1 MPSAYRRSSAVV
13 TRRAAVIERLR
24 RALFSPSKILAVG
37 ALTLAFAAAGN
48 AFAQTPSGVVTG
60 TLANQ
65 DYNATDYADSTLDL
79 TGARYDINTNYDSTI
94 TLGGGT
100 LKLSTGTSGP
110 VYDAANETLYIR
122 SLSNQVD
129 PLTPEEE
136 QAGASDYSY
145 YELYYGGPI
154 SRYVETRG
162 HHIDA
167 SAGGEIYVSNTFAQN
182 LDMPSYVQDALGVY
196 MSTQKIDGDFV
207 KSGDGTLTMLA
218 YDMSLN
224 EFGQLQPIS
233 TGQTQTTGALTV
245 SGGTLNI
252 FGEGDYQNINV
263 DSEGTLGLNLGSH
276 KINGNL
282 VNDGAVVLNYGVDAL
297 GNTYSYGIKGALVN
311 NGVLVNDSVLHLGT
325 NDHVIGGALEN
336 NGYLTFYGGTYTIDG
351 SIINNFVT
359 TFDDTAHV
367 IHGNGTIVNNYFVD
381 NYGKVSIEGSGDAE
395 TPDSFKI
402 VGGALRN
409 YDAMFVTDGAHV
421 FETLVANFGIFAFDE
436 GSHTIVGEVQ
446 NNGEFYLYNGD
457 HVIDGNVYNNSNAV
471 FEMGGGNCVVNGTFY
486 NAYGDA
492 YFAQGTHTFNG
503 SYVNHG
509 GVTSAYGMREYNA
522 KVIFNGNV
530 SSVGGKWNS
539 WGDVEYR
546 GQVVISN
553 GNAYFTRD
561 YNGEGRNI
569 FADASLLYVDAA
581 KVYGN
586 ADCLNVALQ
595 LTPQSELTYSNMLAG
610 METGEDNA
618 FYLTYDEYRTP
629 TVLEWN
635 AGRNNIATAID
646 NGNVVRKTIYGETG
660 SNISFYTYG
669 KENVETG
676 KSANGY
682 TVVFDSDPYQS
693 FQHEGDVDVMN
704 AFVAVAGDTNFGA
717 KGDKNMFRVWG
728 ESYRLVAAEEG
739 RYEWLIN
746 MCGMLG
752 FYRDGETD
760 VNAAPSVTSSI
771 VSFMNG
777 LDDPRLPSD
786 HIGGSRIWVDAIY
799 RDETGAVAQ
808 VDHKLGAIN
817 ANSII
822 FGDLTQVWYDGISSV
837 ASDVEM
843 TFDLNVEKTIQYGD
857 TNAYMQGEA
866 AALHDATKEEI
877 ESVFGAAQ
885 LVDATFTPT
894 SADSAA
900 GVVTVRAKD
909 VGDYAAEQGM
919 TAREQEL
926 AQKLDGARVQG
937 GESSTRFYDALY
949 NETEGGKVR
958 QTIHNLSL
966 LGYNMLNAQGHF
978 GNPTSSFFGGAS
990 LSGEAK
996 RGQSSETD
1004 WPSEPGAQ
1012 PDPSAIARPT
1022 YNPNRSVWAAYTHTA
1037 VDGDDYDCG
1046 GVTTHG
1052 YKLRRDGIIGGIR
1065 RQADATTSAGLF
1077 FGLSMPEVQS
1087 RNALNAYGQ
1096 IAGNGYGTVGSK
1108 MEMTDFQ
1115 FAGHVEKV
1123 FADVWELALYAG
1135 GGAQSMD
1142 WERDAD
1148 LTNGGYYKYEA
1159 DGAGNT
1165 LTGTIYLSYRADLN
1179 DALTLRPTI
1188 GVDSEHSWLYGFQET
1203 ATVEGQ
1209 GGAGNVLLDPYTDM
1223 FAQAYD
1229 YKKTYYNRNT
1239 ARVGLSLA
1247 YSDPRH
1253 GLIGLNGRVF
1263 YGVKLGGDDAPELS
1277 YYSENYRWE
1286 DMTSHEMGDTSLT
1299 VGGGGFMHLNPLKT
1313 LTATGAVNA
1322 IWYDN
1327 AQTFNVT
1334 GGVSY
1339 RF

>member
-37 ALTLAFAAAGN
+37 ALTLAFAAGN
-48 AFAQTPSGVVTG
+48 AFAQEALDSTVTG
-60 TLANQ
+60 ELKTQNYNVQ
-65 DYNATDYADSTLDL
+65 DYKNNVLDL
-79 TGARYDINTNYDSTI
+79 TGTTYNKTSLDYSPYSIALN
-94 TLGGGT
+94 GGT
-100 LKLSTGTSGP
+100 LYLTTNTTSP
-110 VYDAANETLYIR
+110 ICDIKSETLYVPCLTNPQANETVDLEVLQTFVVQTHDAIWNQNLDLLPGIFEPAPYSEWIKILYG
-122 SLSNQVD
+122 
-129 PLTPEEE
+129 EEE
-136 QAGASDYSY
+136 YQKYEKVSLESIYENNKISQA
-145 YELYYGGPI
+145 
-154 SRYVETRG
+154 VVFQG
-162 HHIDA
+162 HYLDL
-167 SAGGEIYVSNTFAQN
+167 SAGGTVNVAN
-182 LDMPSYVQDALGVY
+182 MPLTLNPAYDFYYSFLNSLGV
-196 MSTQKIDGDFV
+196 SASAQTINGEFT
-207 KSGDGTLTMLA
+207 KSG
-218 YDMSLN
+218 N
-224 EFGQLQPIS
+224 
-233 TGQTQTTGALTV
+233 GALVLGYYQNPETQQITSTEFKDKLNV
-245 SGGTLNI
+245 NGGFLNVYGDGAYQKEVTISGGTLIADAGKHTFNAKVEVKANGSLDVLGGTENPI
-252 FGEGDYQNINV
+252 VFNDDVTV
-263 DSEGTLGLNLGSH
+263 D
-276 KINGNL
+276 
-282 VNDGAVVLNYGVDAL
+282 
-297 GNTYSYGIKGALVN
+297 
-311 NGVLVNDSVLHLGT
+311 
-325 NDHVIGGALEN
+325 GGAL
-336 NGYLTFYGGTYTIDG
+336 
-351 SIINNFVT
+351 
-359 TFDDTAHV
+359 
-367 IHGNGTIVNNYFVD
+367 
-381 NYGKVSIEGSGDAE
+381 
-395 TPDSFKI
+395 
-402 VGGALRN
+402 
-409 YDAMFVTDGAHV
+409 
-421 FETLVANFGIFAFDE
+421 
-436 GSHTIVGEVQ
+436 
-446 NNGEFYLYNGD
+446 
-457 HVIDGNVYNNSNAV
+457 NSW
-471 FEMGGGNCVVNGTFY
+471 
-486 NAYGDA
+486 
-492 YFAQGTHTFNG
+492 
-503 SYVNHG
+503 
-509 GVTSAYGMREYNA
+509 
-522 KVIFNGNV
+522 GNV
-530 SSVGGKWNS
+530 SYNGSVSIRDSNKFTVFSGKIDGVS
-539 WGDVEYR
+539 DGSTTWGTTSKLTIANAEY
-546 GQVVISN
+546 VF
-553 GNAYFTRD
+553 GNANSVNVDLTLSDGGVLHYVNIDRQLVDSPYF
-561 YNGEGRNI
+561 N
-569 FADASLLYVDAA
+569 
-581 KVYGN
+581 K
-586 ADCLNVALQ
+586 
-595 LTPQSELTYSNMLAG
+595 
-610 METGEDNA
+610 
-618 FYLTYDEYRTP
+618 FYITLDEKQTP
-629 TVLEWN
+629 TVLEWT
-635 AGRNNIATAID
+635 AGSSNIKKAIES
-646 NGNVVRKTIYGETG
+646 GNVITQNLTSVSANTQLYFTTMGHVMANQLG
-660 SNISFYTYG
+660 
-669 KENVETG
+669 
-676 KSANGY
+676 SANGY
-682 TVVFDSDPYQS
+682 TVVFNNADGKKFDYA
-693 FQHEGDVDVMN
+693 GKTMVDN
-704 AFVAVAGDTNFGA
+704 AFMVVQGDTNFGSFNANA
-717 KGDKNMFRVWG
+717 KSGNISHFTVFGEAYSQVNNNTWRVY
-728 ESYRLVAAEEG
+728 SS
-739 RYEWLIN
+739 
-746 MCGMLG
+746 GMLG
-752 FYRDGETD
+752 FDRDDAGLAST
-760 VNAAPSVTSSI
+760 APSITADWVEFASGVVT
-771 VSFMNG
+771 VSQDNFDQIKQIFKERG
-777 LDDPRLPSD
+777 DSD
-786 HIGGSRIWVDAIY
+786 AVSEAMAAAYFKDVASIGGSRIWVDATFNGNY
-799 RDETGAVAQ
+799 DSEDNKTL
-808 VDHKLGAIN
+808 KLGAIN
-817 ANSII
+817 ANTIT
-822 FGDLTQVWYDGISSV
+822 FGDNTQIWYDGIS
-837 ASDVEM
+837 AKPSDVKM
-843 TFDLNVEKTIQYGD
+843 TFDLNASEIQYQTTSDNLAITKGLTNYLIQREILD
-857 TNAYMQGEA
+857 TTA
-866 AALHDATKEEI
+866 ATVGEI
-877 ESVFGAAQ
+877 EDLFGAAV
-885 LVDATFTPT
+885 LVDATYVPVAATAANDET
-894 SADSAA
+894 NLTAAEREAQRRAQIATAGAVTISA
-900 GVVTVRAKD
+900 KN

-1286 DMTSHEMGDTSLT
+1286 DMTSHEMGDSSLT